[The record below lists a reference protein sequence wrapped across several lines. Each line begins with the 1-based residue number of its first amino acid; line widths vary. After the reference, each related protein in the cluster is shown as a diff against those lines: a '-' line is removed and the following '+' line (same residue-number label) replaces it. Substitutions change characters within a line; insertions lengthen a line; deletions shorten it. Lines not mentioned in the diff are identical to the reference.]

1 MNNYLY
7 RERYDKLFAHVAAD
21 LNVEQGLKD
30 YAPET
35 LVECDSFTQ
44 IDIIIL
50 HWLTERLLAE
60 DKCEILD

>member
-1 MNNYLY
+1 MINCPPMWPQ
-7 RERYDKLFAHVAAD
+7 
-21 LNVEQGLKD
+21 QGLKD

-60 DKCEILD
+60 DKFEILD